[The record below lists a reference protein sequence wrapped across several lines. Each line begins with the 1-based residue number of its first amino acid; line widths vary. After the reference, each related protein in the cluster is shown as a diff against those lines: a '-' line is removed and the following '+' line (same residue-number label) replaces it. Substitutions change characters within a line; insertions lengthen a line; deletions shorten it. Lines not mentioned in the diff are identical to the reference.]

1 MVLSGCCGMDDTMGT
16 VGKITESEKLDGD
29 EERSIHLDK
38 ATVSIKKGEVEGTA
52 EGISQD
58 HI

>member
-1 MVLSGCCGMDDTMGT
+1 MSGWSMDDTMGT
-16 VGKITESEKLDGD
+16 VGKITESEKLDGE

-38 ATVSIKKGEVEGTA
+38 ATVPIKKGEVEGTA